1 MSLPEFYDRGAGG
14 GGGGGGRERFTML
27 NFTLTNFLTLR
38 EYLFNLKT
46 INKHTFNVVAVVS
59 SLRENFS

>member
-1 MSLPEFYDRGAGG
+1 MSLPEFYDR
-14 GGGGGGRERFTML
+14 GGGRERFTML

-59 SLRENFS
+59 IV